1 MFFVFLYTEIF
12 INCILLFREEEGKDL
27 LSKRTMDFKVSY
39 LDAGFATSYFDSD
52 TNSSNSSSGGTTA
65 ASGGGPKLNHRR
77 YKTQL
82 RDFLSSCRTKRK
94 PLANELYGDT
104 SGFAAAAA
112 AGYPAAAATM
122 YSSGTIPGY
131 PGSADSLYMQ
141 QNLTAP
147 AYQSLYPGVDNR
159 YLAATD
165 YFTAAAGYRSLSSY
179 YPDYAT
185 HAAALGNGY
194 LDVTGSS
201 RIHSL
206 TAYDGKLS
214 DADKL
219 YGSSAAAAAYM
230 SAAGGDPRLCGS
242 LRLPTPTH
250 GGGDSKHGKDS
261 KDHLTMLGESGKVMV
276 KEEGLTNT
284 EYLLPSHH
292 TAASTLADQLS
303 VSSAY
308 SLDHLGGGGPNT
320 AAAAV
325 LYMCPPATMSHHV
338 TSNHHSGSSHHHHPP
353 QSDSPNS
360 NYDPRSGHVHS
371 PGLRLASAIAAGGNS
386 PSPVGG
392 GGPHSHSGETGT
404 SPSCMDNCS
413 TTLQTSSSS
422 SYCTLSLSEL
432 CGGSHDHVVGSGQG
446 GHTNTTV
453 SLQAQEVTS

>member
-1 MFFVFLYTEIF
+1 M
-12 INCILLFREEEGKDL
+12 

-52 TNSSNSSSGGTTA
+52 TNSSNSSSGGGGTT

-112 AGYPAAAATM
+112 AGYPTAATM
-122 YSSGTIPGY
+122 YSSVAAGTIPGY
-131 PGSADSLYMQ
+131 PGTADSTALYMQ

-165 YFTAAAGYRSLSSY
+165 YFTAAGYRSLSSY

-185 HAAALGNGY
+185 HAALGNGY

-206 TAYDGKLS
+206 AYDGKLS
-214 DADKL
+214 EADKL

-242 LRLPTPTH
+242 LRLPTPMH
-250 GGGDSKHGKDS
+250 DSDSKHGKDT
-261 KDHLTMLGESGKVMV
+261 KDHLTMLGESGKIMV

-292 TAASTLADQLS
+292 TAAASTLADQLS

-325 LYMCPPATMSHHV
+325 LYMCPPATMSH
-338 TSNHHSGSSHHHHPP
+338 SINNHHGSSSHHHPP

-360 NYDPRSGHVHS
+360 NYDPRGHVHS
-371 PGLRLASAIAAGGNS
+371 PGLRLATAIAAGGGNS

-392 GGPHSHSGETGT
+392 GGGPHSHSGEAGT
-404 SPSCMDNCS
+404 SPSCMDNC
-413 TTLQTSSSS
+413 TTLQTTSSS

-432 CGGSHDHVVGSGQG
+432 CGHGGHMGAGPGQG

-453 SLQAQEVTS
+453 SIQAQEVTS